1 MPKYKF
7 NIGDKVKI
15 VNYGHDSSI
24 GDLMPELIGREAIV
38 MDFTENQ
45 GDNKYA
51 LHGIEEKSA
60 WYYED
65 QLEMINPNP
74 NTI

>member
-15 VNYGHDSSI
+15 VNYGHNSSI

-38 MDFTENQ
+38 RDCTTTQ
-45 GDNKYA
+45 GFNKYA
-51 LHGIEEKSA
+51 LRGIRKKSS

>member
-15 VNYGHDSSI
+15 VNYGHDSTI

-38 MDFTENQ
+38 KKCNKSQ
-45 GDNKYA
+45 GDNMYG
-51 LHGIEEKSA
+51 LHGIEEKTA

-65 QLEMINPNP
+65 QLEMSNPNP
-74 NTI
+74 NKL